1 MRIWRRVGDSNSC
14 ALAVR
19 QFSGLLGYQLPIP
32 PRTDCWWARRD
43 SNSQTRRK
51 PVSKTGVYPNSTTRP
66 WSTEPDSNWL
76 RAGLQAAA
84 STASEFSA
92 KEKLFS

>member
-1 MRIWRRVGDSNSC
+1 MPLRCGSFRDCWATTC
-14 ALAVR
+14 P
-19 QFSGLLGYQLPIP
+19 YP
-32 PRTDCWWARRD
+32 PRCDCWWARRD

-76 RAGLQAAA
+76 RTGLQSAA
-84 STASEFSA
+84 STASAFSA
-92 KEKLFS
+92 KEKKCF

>member
-1 MRIWRRVGDSNSC
+1 MPLRCGSFRDCWATNC
-14 ALAVR
+14 P
-19 QFSGLLGYQLPIP
+19 YP
-32 PRTDCWWARRD
+32 PHTDCWWARRD

-84 STASEFSA
+84 STASAFSA
-92 KEKLFS
+92 NEKLFLRGKNNY